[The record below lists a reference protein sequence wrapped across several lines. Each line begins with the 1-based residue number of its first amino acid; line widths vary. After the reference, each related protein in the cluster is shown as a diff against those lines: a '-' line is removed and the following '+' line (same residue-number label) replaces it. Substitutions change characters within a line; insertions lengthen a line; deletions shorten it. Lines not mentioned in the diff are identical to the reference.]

1 MSRSKSIKPK
11 TVEEPTKKAAALVY
25 PREALIKSKALA
37 GYQRDFV
44 SAVLTKSEY
53 TIEDAKSLLDAAMEE
68 EA

>member
-1 MSRSKSIKPK
+1 MSRSKSNKPE
-11 TVEEPTKKAAALVY
+11 TEEEQTNVAAAVVY

-44 SAVLTKSEY
+44 SSVLTKSEY
-53 TIEDAKSLLDAAMEE
+53 TIEDAISLLDAAMKE

>member
-1 MSRSKSIKPK
+1 MSKSKSNKPETEEKK
-11 TVEEPTKKAAALVY
+11 TKVTAAVVY

-44 SAVLTKSEY
+44 SSVLTKSEY
-53 TIEDAKSLLDAAMEE
+53 TIKEAYSVLDAAMKE